1 MLLSVYK
8 QLLID
13 GVVKDADTLNGMF
26 YSKIDHCFSSPVIE
40 VNLVDYWAEGEFVI
54 SAASNYPDREFT
66 VGIRDDNEGTIL
78 GKTKR
83 GNCERQ
89 TVNGRNGY

>member
-40 VNLVDYWAEGEFVI
+40 VNLVDY
-54 SAASNYPDREFT
+54 
-66 VGIRDDNEGTIL
+66 
-78 GKTKR
+78 
-83 GNCERQ
+83 
-89 TVNGRNGY
+89 